1 MHGDTDLMSETIWD
15 VVVVGAGAA
24 GLAAARTALELGL
37 SAVVLEAK
45 DRIGGRAWTDMA
57 ALGVPWERGANWLH
71 NAESNFFTRYA
82 DAHGFAYEPMRAHA
96 RRLWGDGWAAAELK
110 AARDDYEAAAFR
122 AVQAA
127 GAAGRDV
134 AAAEVVPPH
143 PRFRASFEPWFAA
156 LVGAEPARTSTLD
169 YARADASGSNRRLEC
184 GFGTL
189 VAHYGRGLP
198 VRLTTRV
205 TAVRWSAREVRV
217 HTTGGSLRANSLIVT
232 VSTNALA
239 AGRIRFDP
247 ALPADRREA
256 LAGMPT
262 GAANKVALAFG
273 RNVLDHEAPFFLR
286 FADQRFAPFVFE
298 MRPFGR
304 DLAIGHLGGRW
315 ARELEAAG
323 PGAMIDLAQE
333 ALARVFGADVRRH
346 LRAAATTAWCRDPD
360 VMGGYSCALPGHAHL
375 RARLTE
381 PLVERV
387 FFAGEA
393 CSLEH
398 YGTVHGAWETGV
410 AAAHA
415 AARRLRP
422 ETVTHGRLRGARRAA
437 VERPWPEP
445 DL

>member
-1 MHGDTDLMSETIWD
+1 MHGETDLMSAKIWD

-45 DRIGGRAWTDMA
+45 DRIGGRAWTDTET
-57 ALGVPWERGANWLH
+57 LGVPWERGANWLH

-82 DAHGFAYEPMRAHA
+82 AAHGFAYEPMTGPA
-96 RRLWGDGWAAAELK
+96 RRLWADGWAAVEFK
-110 AARDDYEAAAFR
+110 AARDDYEAEAFQ

-134 AAAEVVPPH
+134 AAAEIIPPH
-143 PRFRASFEPWFAA
+143 PRFRATFEPWFAA

-169 YARADASGSNRRLEC
+169 YARADASGSNRRLER

-189 VAHYGRGLP
+189 LAHYGRGLP
-198 VRLTTRV
+198 VRLRTRV
-205 TAVRWSAREVRV
+205 TAVRWSAREARV
-217 HTTGGSLRANSLIVT
+217 HTTGDSLRARSVIVT

-247 ALPADRREA
+247 ALPDTKREA
-256 LAGMPT
+256 LAGVPT
-262 GAANKVALAFG
+262 GAANKVALAFA
-273 RNVLDHEAPFFLR
+273 RNVFDRDAPFFLR
-286 FADQRFAPFVFE
+286 FADERLAPFVFE

-315 ARELEAAG
+315 GRELEAAG
-323 PGAMIDLAQE
+323 PRAMIDLAQE
-333 ALARVFGADVRRH
+333 ALGRAFGADVRRH
-346 LRAAATTAWCRDPD
+346 LRAAATTAWCGDPD

-375 RARLTE
+375 RAHLAE
-381 PLVERV
+381 PLAERV

-415 AARRLRP
+415 AARQLCPGNRHARP
-422 ETVTHGRLRGARRAA
+422 VAGRSLRGC
-437 VERPWPEP
+437 
-445 DL
+445 